1 MTDLLD
7 HVRAYWDA
15 DAETYDRSHRICSPT
30 ERAAWT
36 AALTRLLPPPPA
48 RVLDV
53 GAGTGFLSLQLA
65 ALGYAV
71 TALDLSPRMLAKLRD
86 AAGQWG
92 LDVTIVEG
100 SAEAPPDGPFDVVTE
115 RHLLWVL
122 TDAATAL
129 RAWRRVA
136 PEGRVVAFEGLWG
149 NADPGQQ
156 RLQRGREV
164 VRRLRR
170 RPAPHHAE
178 FAEGLPFEHGMHPDA
193 VCEAVQRAGW
203 PAPRLERLHDVE
215 WARMLSMPPAERL
228 LGTTPQFVVA
238 AG

>member
-15 DAETYDRSHRICSPT
+15 DAETYDRSHGVCSPT

-36 AALTRLLPPPPA
+36 AAATRLLPPPPA

-65 ALGYAV
+65 ALAYSV
-71 TALDLSPRMLAKLRD
+71 TALDLSPGMLAKLRD
-86 AAGQWG
+86 AAEQRA
-92 LDVTIVEG
+92 LDVTVVEG
-100 SAEAPPDGPFDVVTE
+100 SAEVPPDGPFDAVTE

-122 TDAATAL
+122 PDATAAL

-136 PEGRVVAFEGLWG
+136 PSGRLVAFEGLWG
-149 NADPGQQ
+149 DADPSQQ

-170 RPAPHHAE
+170 RPAAHHAQL
-178 FAEGLPFEHGMHPDA
+178 AEGLPFEHGMHPDA
-193 VCEAVQRAGW
+193 VCDAVGEAGW

-215 WARMLSMPPAERL
+215 WARTLTLPPAERL

>member
-15 DAETYDRSHRICSPT
+15 DADTYDRSHRVGSPT

-36 AALTRLLPPPPA
+36 ATFARLLPPPPA

-71 TALDLSPRMLAKLRD
+71 TALDLSPGMLARLRATAD
-86 AAGQWG
+86 EKS
-92 LDVTIVEG
+92 LDLTVVEG
-100 SAEAPPDGPFDVVTE
+100 PADRPPGGPFDVVTE

-122 TDAATAL
+122 PDAAAAL
-129 RAWRRVA
+129 DAWRRVA
-136 PEGRVVAFEGLWG
+136 PEGRLVAFEGLWG
-149 NADPGQQ
+149 DVDAAQH
-156 RLQRGREV
+156 RLQRGREL
-164 VRRLRR
+164 VRRLRG

-178 FAEGLPFEHGMHPDA
+178 LSEGLPFEHGIHPDA
-193 VCEAVQRAGW
+193 VCEAVRLAGW
-203 PAPRLERLHDVE
+203 PGPRLERLHDVE
-215 WARMLSMPPAERL
+215 WARLLAMPPAERL
-228 LGTTPQFVVA
+228 LGTTPQYAVA